1 VRDNLGAAAEHG
13 RRLVK
18 VPATDVRTNAHTS
31 GFGNE
36 GAHHAK
42 FCALRFYAGV
52 QNALGVIEN
61 EGYAFAALSRPDLQ
75 KLFAVV
81 VEIAQLRPALFL

>member
-1 VRDNLGAAAEHG
+1 
-13 RRLVK
+13 VK

-31 GFGNE
+31 GFGDKST
-36 GAHHAK
+36 HHAK
-42 FCALRFYAGV
+42 FCALRFYAGM
-52 QNALGVIEN
+52 QDALGIIKN

-75 KLFAVV
+75 KLFAVI